1 MSSSSMTRSEKADR
15 PWLPKDDIQ
24 LAAYVSQVGL
34 KGISAREPDL

>member
-15 PWLPKDDIQ
+15 PSLTKGSIQ
-24 LAAYVSQVGL
+24 LAAYVSQVVL